1 MGTKGA
7 SGTLPRKRLIRGI
20 LVGAA
25 AFAAALLLQ
34 SLRVAR
40 PLEWKS
46 WDLRLRLFSDASK
59 ASQDIVIFLI
69 DQYSLDV
76 YEKQQG
82 LSWPW
87 PRQVYSAV
95 IDYLRRGG
103 ARVIFFD
110 LTFSEASR
118 SGIEDDEDFARA
130 MERAGNVFLPF
141 SLSQKEEPLEETPSD
156 LLKRF
161 SLSPGDLPLKSFP
174 QAVSATLPVPAL
186 LNASRGAGNVLFL
199 PDPDGIFRRLP
210 LAIFYQDL
218 IIPSIP
224 VAILRYVRGGEKL
237 AQIPLDESGRM
248 IVRYYGPA
256 GTYKTYSIAAII
268 NSWAQ
273 VEEGK
278 EPQISPGEFA
288 GKIVFIGASASG
300 LLDLRPSPFSA
311 VYPGVEIHAAVLDNI
326 LQGDFVRTQPL
337 IVFVGLVLVF
347 ALLTAV
353 GASLLR
359 KIWHIVLF
367 FFICLA
373 IPFGAAWL
381 AFNSGWWLEFI
392 VPEFAVLTSFI
403 GASLLNY
410 SAEGRQR
417 RFIKGVFRHYLS
429 PDVIERIIENPALL
443 SLGGERRE
451 ITSFFSDV
459 AGFTS
464 ISEALSPEEL
474 VSLLN
479 EYLGEMTDIILST
492 GGTLDKYEGDAI
504 IAFWNAPLD
513 QPDHALRACRAAL
526 RCQKRLTELRGRFE
540 EKFGPSLAMRIGLNS
555 GPAVVGNM
563 GSSRRFD
570 YTAMGD
576 TVNLASRLEGACKQ
590 YHVPI
595 LLGEETF
602 ARVNKEVVARP
613 VDTIRVVGKKKPVS
627 IYEIIGEKGE
637 VRETEL
643 ERLRIFEQARQAYQG
658 RDWDTASGLFAKL
671 KDEPLAKLYAARC
684 QSLRQYPPP
693 EDWDGVFELKEK

>member
-1 MGTKGA
+1 M
-7 SGTLPRKRLIRGI
+7 
-20 LVGAA
+20 A
-25 AFAAALLLQ
+25 AFAVALLLYG
-34 SLRVAR
+34 LKITR

-59 ASQDIVIFLI
+59 ASGNIVIFLI
-69 DQYSLDV
+69 DQYSLDI

-95 IDYLRRGG
+95 VDYLRQGG
-103 ARVIFFD
+103 AKVIFFD

-118 SGIEDDEDFARA
+118 SGVEDDEDFARA
-130 MERAGNVFLPF
+130 MERAGNVFLPL
-141 SLSQKEEPLEETPSD
+141 SLSQKEESIEATPGD
-156 LLKRF
+156 VLKRF
-161 SLSPGDLPLKSFP
+161 SLSPGELPLESFP
-174 QAVSATLPVPAL
+174 RAVSATLPVSVL

-199 PDPDGIFRRLP
+199 PDSDGIFRRLP
-210 LAIFYQDL
+210 LAISYRDL
-218 IIPSIP
+218 IIPSISI
-224 VAILRYVRGGEKL
+224 AMVRFVWGGEKL
-237 AQIPLDESGRM
+237 PQIPLDNSGRM
-248 IVRYYGPA
+248 IIRYYGPA

-278 EPQISPGEFA
+278 EPQIPPGEFA
-288 GKIVFIGASASG
+288 GKIVLVGASASG
-300 LLDLRPSPFSA
+300 LLDLRPSPLSA
-311 VYPGVEIHAAVLDNI
+311 VYPGVEINATVLDNI
-326 LQGDFVRTQPL
+326 LKGDFVRIPALMIL
-337 IVFVGLVLVF
+337 IGLVLVF
-347 ALLTAV
+347 AMFTAV

-359 KIWHIVLF
+359 KIWHHIVF

-381 AFNSGWWLEFI
+381 AFNSGWWLEF
-392 VPEFAVLTSFI
+392 VVHEFAVFTSFI

-429 PDVIERIIENPALL
+429 PDVIERIIENPSLL
-443 SLGGERRE
+443 TLGGERRE

-459 AGFTS
+459 AGFTTM
-464 ISEALSPEEL
+464 SEALSPEEL

-540 EKFGPSLAMRIGLNS
+540 EKYGRSLVMRIGLNS
-555 GPAVVGNM
+555 GYAVVGNM

-595 LLGEETF
+595 LLGEETY
-602 ARVNKEVVARP
+602 ARVREDVVARL

-637 VRETEL
+637 VGEEEL
-643 ERLRIFEQARQAYQG
+643 ERLGVFERAHEAYQK
-658 RDWDTASGLFAKL
+658 RDWDTALGLFANL
-671 KDEPLAKLYAARC
+671 GEEPLAKLYSARC
-684 QSLRQYPPP
+684 QSMRQYPPP

>member
-1 MGTKGA
+1 VA
-7 SGTLPRKRLIRGI
+7 RKRFLRGI
-20 LVGAA
+20 AVGAA
-25 AFAAALLLQ
+25 AFALALLLH

-46 WDLRLRLFSDASK
+46 WDLRLRLFSDASR
-59 ASQDIVIFLI
+59 ASRDIVIFLI

-95 IDYLRRGG
+95 VDYLHQGG
-103 ARVIFFD
+103 AKVICFD

-118 SGIEDDEDFARA
+118 SGVEDDEDFARA
-130 MERAGNVFLPF
+130 MGRAGNVFLPL
-141 SLSQKEEPLEETPSD
+141 SLSQKEESVEETPVD
-156 LLKRF
+156 LLQRF
-161 SLSPGDLPLKSFP
+161 SLSPGELPLKSFP
-174 QAVSATLPVPAL
+174 RAVSATLPVSVL
-186 LNASRGAGNVLFL
+186 LDASKGAGNVLFL
-199 PDPDGIFRRLP
+199 PDSDGIFRRLP
-210 LAIFYQDL
+210 LATFYQDL
-218 IIPSIP
+218 IIPSAP
-224 VAILRYVRGGEKL
+224 AAMARFVRGGEEL
-237 AQIPLDESGRM
+237 PQIPLDDSGRM
-248 IVRYYGPA
+248 IIRYYGPE
-256 GTYKTYSIAAII
+256 GTYKSYKIAAII

-278 EPQISPGEFA
+278 EPQIPPGEFA
-288 GKIVFIGASASG
+288 GKIVLVGASASG
-300 LLDLRPSPFSA
+300 LLDLRPSPLSA
-311 VYPGVEIHAAVLDNI
+311 VYPGVEILATVLDNI
-326 LQGDFVRTQPL
+326 LQGDFVRTPPL
-337 IVFVGLVLVF
+337 LVLIALVLVF

-359 KIWHIVLF
+359 KIWLIIIF
-367 FFICLA
+367 FLICLV
-373 IPFGAAWL
+373 IPFAAAWL
-381 AFNSGWWLEFI
+381 AFNSGRWLEFV

-429 PDVIERIIENPALL
+429 PDVIERIIENPSLL

-474 VSLLN
+474 VHLLN
-479 EYLGEMTDIILST
+479 QYLGEMTDIILST

-513 QPDHALRACRAAL
+513 QPEHALRACRAAL
-526 RCQKRLTELRGRFE
+526 RCQKRLAELRASFE
-540 EKFGPSLAMRIGLNS
+540 EKYGRSLAMRIGLNS

-590 YHVPI
+590 YHVPVLI
-595 LLGEETF
+595 GEETF
-602 ARVNKEVVARP
+602 GRVKEAVVLRP

-637 VRETEL
+637 VEESVL
-643 ERLRIFEQARQAYQG
+643 EKLGIFERARAAYQQ
-658 RDWDTASGLFAKL
+658 RDWETAMGMFAKL
-671 KDEPLAKLYAARC
+671 AGEPLAKLYAARC
-684 QSLRQYPPP
+684 QSLSQNPPP
-693 EDWDGVFELKEK
+693 EDWDGVFELKDK